1 MNPELEFAAKA
12 LARGEAVIYPT
23 ETLYALGAVALDHR
37 ALERVIALKGR
48 EAGKPLPVII
58 AGLDQ
63 LPMIRARD
71 DEAVRRLIRDFW
83 PGPLSILVPAR
94 PELSPLIQD
103 HTGTVAVRW
112 SPHPPPPRPWQ
123 GPAGRPWRPPAPIP
137 AAAIRS
143 PGRRIWIPHSLQ
155 PWPRSWT
162 SRPSP
167 RGAGPPPWSAPFPP
181 LFWRYCARAR

>member
-23 ETLYALGAVALDHR
+23 ETLYALGAVALNHR

-63 LPMIRARD
+63 LPMICARD

-112 SPHPPPPRPWQ
+112 SPHPTAQALARACRAPLAATSANPSGGDPVSRPEDLD
-123 GPAGRPWRPPAPIP
+123 PALAS
-137 AAAIRS
+137 AVAAILDF
-143 PGRRIWIPHSLQ
+143 PPF
-155 PWPRSWT
+155 PA
-162 SRPSP
+162 
-167 RGAGPPPWSAPFPP
+167 GAGPPPWSAPFPP
-181 LFWRYCARAR
+181 LFWRSCARAR